1 MSQNKW
7 IPQDVLQNIYEMAL
21 NPEFYE
27 PYRSRSAVA
36 RAIRSKLKEQQ
47 KMVPSQATVEKKIS
61 EYRKHEPDDKES
73 PWRVSDLANPKYT
86 IPSEALPTVLRA
98 WAYEQVNYRRLLTV
112 REALWV
118 ARLYYVFREAVLE
131 EKPLL
136 ISTLCGIAR
145 SLESEEMFIER
156 TRKRH
161 VKPSEMYRWELETT
175 LFELVA
181 EESDPLREELES
193 YLKQQKGV
201 QNGRAYRQAR
211 QE

>member
-7 IPQDVLQNIYEMAL
+7 IPQDVLHDIYQKAVL
-21 NPEFYE
+21 PEFYE
-27 PYRSRSAVA
+27 KYRSRSALA

-61 EYRKHEPDDKES
+61 EYRKREPDDKES
-73 PWRVSDLANPKYT
+73 PWSVFDLANSKYT
-86 IPSEALPTVLRA
+86 IPSEALSTVLRA
-98 WAYEQVNYRRLLTV
+98 WVYERVTYRRPLDI

-118 ARLYYVFREAVLE
+118 ARLYFLFREAGLE

-136 ISTLCGIAR
+136 IDSLCSYAR
-145 SLESEEMFIER
+145 SLAHEEMFLER

-161 VKPSEMYRWELETT
+161 VKSEDIWGFSMETE

-181 EESDPLREELES
+181 EESDPLREQLKS
-193 YLKQQKGV
+193 YLKQQKET
-201 QNGRAYRQAR
+201 QNER
-211 QE
+211 